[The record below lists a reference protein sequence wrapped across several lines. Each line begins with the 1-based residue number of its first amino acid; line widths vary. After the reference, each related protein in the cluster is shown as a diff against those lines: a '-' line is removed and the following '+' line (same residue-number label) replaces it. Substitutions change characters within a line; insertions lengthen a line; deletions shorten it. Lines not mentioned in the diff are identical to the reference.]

1 MARERWVY
9 VKDGQLMM
17 HEENDG
23 ARFLR
28 RGPEAADWPVT
39 LEEIRLQYP
48 SHYAEACELFNQLIR
63 KRYE

>member
-23 ARFLR
+23 WSFLKQ
-28 RGPEAADWPVT
+28 GPQSADWPVT
-39 LEEIRLQYP
+39 LEEVRQQYP
-48 SHYAEACELFNQLIR
+48 GHYDEAVEELR
-63 KRYE
+63 KASK

>member
-23 ARFLR
+23 WSFLKQ
-28 RGPEAADWPVT
+28 GPQASDWPIT
-39 LEEIRLQYP
+39 LEEVRLTYP
-48 SHYAEACELFNQLIR
+48 GHYDEARELL
-63 KRYE
+63 KK